1 MIILLMF
8 THHFIST
15 GCFISPLPFLCFDNF
30 SWAIDVNK
38 VKELSDYV
46 QLWSKAGASPTFI
59 IENQKQ
65 YLSNFN
71 WFSNWYLKYFII
83 KFLDQIAI
91 LFVSIILTI
100 LIFKRFN
107 VTNIGFNFKKKIF
120 FIYFLLLIIFYVW
133 FSQHPTLRYGGYSI
147 FFLITAFPIS
157 LILIKLKDKEN
168 FQRRVKYF
176 IIFILII
183 VNIKNFIRINNEIER
198 TDIYKFNDF
207 PFFAIHEKKYVK
219 KKFENGLIIY
229 KAHHCWDTPSP
240 CGNFEDITVKKYK
253 GYYFISRIKNN

>member
-1 MIILLMF
+1 MYY
-8 THHFIST
+8 
-15 GCFISPLPFLCFDNF
+15 FDYT
-30 SWAIDVNK
+30 V
-38 VKELSDYV
+38 
-46 QLWSKAGASPTFI
+46 
-59 IENQKQ
+59 
-65 YLSNFN
+65 
-71 WFSNWYLKYFII
+71 
-83 KFLDQIAI
+83 
-91 LFVSIILTI
+91 
-100 LIFKRFN
+100 FKRFS
-107 VTNIGFNFKKKIF
+107 VANIDFNLKKIF
-120 FIYFLLLIIFYVW
+120 YLFLLLIIFYVW

-198 TDIYKFNDF
+198 TDIYKFNNF

-219 KKFENGLIIY
+219 KKFKNGLIIY

-240 CGNFEDITVKKYK
+240 CGNFEDIIVKKYK
-253 GYYFISRIKNN
+253 GYYFINRIKNN